1 LAKLTPYIISEDS
14 RAQAAFYISALGGEV
29 VSVMTHGQMGDESEA
44 NKDKVMHMVVAVA
57 GNNLFMS
64 DFNGHTHGDSMSLS
78 LEFASEGEGR
88 DAYTKLSDG
97 GNVLFPFGPAPWGG
111 FFGQFVD
118 KYGVPWMITAAA

>member
-1 LAKLTPYIISEDS
+1 MAKLTPYIISEDS
-14 RAQAAFYISALGGEV
+14 RAQAAFYISSLGGEV

-44 NKDKVMHMVVAVA
+44 NKDKVMHLCVAVA
-57 GNNLFMS
+57 GINLFLS
-64 DFNGHTHGDSMSLS
+64 DFDGHTHGNAMSLN

-97 GNVLFPFGPAPWGG
+97 GKVQFPYGQAPWGG

-118 KYGVPWMITAAA
+118 KFGVPWMITAS